1 MWVDEGPFEQIKER
15 TRPIVNK
22 VSPVSEGSLDLIS
35 DLIVVEVYE
44 KGDVF
49 IDRGKKNN
57 KEYFVYEGV
66 CRSFLLS
73 PEGEE
78 VTISYFLEG
87 GVLSPNLTRTAN
99 QISHLNFQALTKLT
113 VASLNADKFQ
123 QLMINHLDI
132 RGFGNGVLQNE
143 LLAKVEKEIALAS
156 LTGRERLI
164 LFREKYHFLENLISH
179 VDIASYLGIT
189 NISLSRL
196 RRELRE

>member
-1 MWVDEGPFEQIKER
+1 MNFEQIKER

-87 GVLSPNLTRTAN
+87 SVLSPNKTRTAN

-113 VASLNADKFQ
+113 VASLNADKFE
-123 QLMINHLDI
+123 QLMINHIDI
-132 RGFGNGVLQNE
+132 REFGNMVLQYE

-156 LTGRERLI
+156 LNGRERLI

-196 RRELRE
+196 RRELME

>member
-1 MWVDEGPFEQIKER
+1 MNFEQIKER
-15 TRPIVNK
+15 TRPLVNK
-22 VSPVSEGSLDLIS
+22 VSPVSEGSLDLMS
-35 DLIVVEVYE
+35 DLILVEVYE

-87 GVLSPNLTRTAN
+87 SILSPNKTRTAN
-99 QISHLNFQALTKLT
+99 QISHLNFQALTRLT
-113 VASLNADKFQ
+113 VASLKADKFE
-123 QLMINHLDI
+123 QLMINHIDI
-132 RGFGNGVLQNE
+132 REFGNMVLQNE
-143 LLAKVEKEIALAS
+143 LLAKVEKEIGLAS
-156 LTGRERLI
+156 LNAKERLI
-164 LFREKYHFLENLISH
+164 LFREKYHILENLISH
-179 VDIASYLGIT
+179 ADIASYLGIT

>member
-1 MWVDEGPFEQIKER
+1 MNFEQIKER
-15 TRPIVNK
+15 TRPLVNK
-22 VSPVSEGSLDLIS
+22 VSPVSKGSLDLIS
-35 DLIVVEVYE
+35 DLILVEVYE

-87 GVLSPNLTRTAN
+87 SVLSPNKTRTAN
-99 QISHLNFQALTKLT
+99 QLSQLNFQALTNLT
-113 VASLNADKFQ
+113 IASMDADKFE
-123 QLMINHLDI
+123 QLMIDHLDI
-132 RGFGNGVLQNE
+132 REFGNMVLQNE
-143 LLAKVEKEIALAS
+143 LLSKVEKEIGLAS
-156 LTGRERLI
+156 LNAKERLL

-179 VDIASYLGIT
+179 ADIASYLGIT

>member
-1 MWVDEGPFEQIKER
+1 MNSEQTKER
-15 TRPIVNK
+15 TRPLIHK
-22 VSPVSEGSLDLIS
+22 VSPISERSLDLVN
-35 DLIVVEVYE
+35 DLIVIEVYE

-78 VTISYFLEG
+78 VTISFFLG
-87 GVLSPNLTRTAN
+87 GSVLSPNKTRTAN
-99 QISHLNFQALTKLT
+99 QISHLNFQALTRLT
-113 VASLNADKFQ
+113 VASLDADMFER
-123 QLMINHLDI
+123 LMINHLDI
-132 RGFGNGVLQNE
+132 REFGNMVLQNE
-143 LLAKVEKEIALAS
+143 LLAKVEKEIGLAS
-156 LTGRERLI
+156 LNAKERLL

-189 NISLSRL
+189 NVSLSRL
-196 RRELRE
+196 RKGLME

>member
-1 MWVDEGPFEQIKER
+1 MNFEQIKER

-22 VSPVSEGSLDLIS
+22 VSSVSDGALDLIS
-35 DLIVVEVYE
+35 DLILVEVYE

-87 GVLSPNLTRTAN
+87 SVLSPNKTRTAN
-99 QISHLNFQALTKLT
+99 QISHLNFQALTRLT
-113 VASLNADKFQ
+113 VASLNADKFE
-123 QLMINHLDI
+123 QLMINHIDI
-132 RGFGNGVLQNE
+132 REFGNMVLQNE
-143 LLAKVEKEIALAS
+143 LLAKVEKEIGLAS
-156 LTGRERLI
+156 LNAKERLL
-164 LFREKYHFLENLISH
+164 LFREKFHFLENLISH
-179 VDIASYLGIT
+179 ADIASYLGIT

>member
-1 MWVDEGPFEQIKER
+1 MNLEQIIER
-15 TRPIVNK
+15 TSPLVNR

-35 DLIVVEVYE
+35 NLILVEVYE

-87 GVLSPNLTRTAN
+87 GVLSPNKTRTAN
-99 QISHLNFQALTKLT
+99 QISHLNFQALTKVT
-113 VASLNADKFQ
+113 VASLNADKFE
-123 QLMINHLDI
+123 QLMINHIDI
-132 RGFGNGVLQNE
+132 REFGNMVLQNE

-156 LTGRERLI
+156 LNAKERLI
-164 LFREKYHFLENLISH
+164 LFRKKYHFLENLISH

-196 RRELRE
+196 RKELMK

>member
-1 MWVDEGPFEQIKER
+1 MNFEQIKER
-15 TRPIVNK
+15 TRPLVNK
-22 VSPVSEGSLDLIS
+22 VSPVSEGSLDLMS
-35 DLIVVEVYE
+35 DLILVEVYE

-87 GVLSPNLTRTAN
+87 SVLSPNKTRTAN

-113 VASLNADKFQ
+113 VASLNADKFE
-123 QLMINHLDI
+123 QLMINHIDI
-132 RGFGNGVLQNE
+132 REFGNMVLQNE
-143 LLAKVEKEIALAS
+143 LFAKVEKEIALAS
-156 LTGRERLI
+156 LNAKERLI

-196 RRELRE
+196 RKGLLE

>member
-1 MWVDEGPFEQIKER
+1 MNFEQIKER
-15 TRPIVNK
+15 TRPLVNK

-35 DLIVVEVYE
+35 DLTLVEVYE

-49 IDRGKKNN
+49 IDRGKRNN

-78 VTISYFLEG
+78 VTISYFPEG
-87 GVLSPNLTRTAN
+87 SVLSPNKTRTAN
-99 QISHLNFQALTKLT
+99 QISHLNFQALTRLT
-113 VASLNADKFQ
+113 VASLNADKFE
-123 QLMINHLDI
+123 QLMINHIDI
-132 RGFGNGVLQNE
+132 REFGNMVLQNE
-143 LLAKVEKEIALAS
+143 LLAKVEKEIGLAS
-156 LTGRERLI
+156 LNAKERLI

-179 VDIASYLGIT
+179 ADIASYLGIT

>member
-1 MWVDEGPFEQIKER
+1 MNFEQIKER
-15 TRPIVNK
+15 TRPLVNK
-22 VSPVSEGSLDLIS
+22 VSPISERSLDLIS
-35 DLIVVEVYE
+35 DLILVEVYE

-87 GVLSPNLTRTAN
+87 SVLSPNKTRTAN
-99 QISHLNFQALTKLT
+99 QISHLNFQALTRLT
-113 VASLNADKFQ
+113 VASLNADKFE
-123 QLMINHLDI
+123 QLMINHIDI
-132 RGFGNGVLQNE
+132 REFGNMVLQNE
-143 LLAKVEKEIALAS
+143 LLAKVEKEIGLAS
-156 LTGRERLI
+156 LNAKERLI

-179 VDIASYLGIT
+179 ADIASYLGIT

>member
-1 MWVDEGPFEQIKER
+1 MDFEQIKER
-15 TRPIVNK
+15 ARPIVNK
-22 VSPVSEGSLDLIS
+22 VSPVSEKSLDLIS
-35 DLIVVEVYE
+35 DLIAVEVYE

-57 KEYFVYEGV
+57 KEYFVYEGI
-66 CRSFLLS
+66 CRSFLLN

-87 GVLSPNLTRTAN
+87 GILSPNKTRTAN

-113 VASLNADKFQ
+113 IASLNAEKFE

-156 LTGRERLI
+156 LNAKERLI
-164 LFREKYHFLENLISH
+164 LFRERYHFLENLISH
-179 VDIASYLGIT
+179 ADIASYLGIT

-196 RRELRE
+196 RRELRD

>member
-1 MWVDEGPFEQIKER
+1 MNLEQIKER
-15 TRPIVNK
+15 TRHIVNK

-35 DLIVVEVYE
+35 DLISVEIYE
-44 KGDVF
+44 KGEVF

-73 PEGEE
+73 PEAEE

-87 GVLSPNLTRTAN
+87 GILSPNKTRTAN

-113 VASLNADKFQ
+113 VASLNADKFE
-123 QLMINHLDI
+123 QLMIDHIDI
-132 RGFGNGVLQNE
+132 REFGNMVLQNE

-156 LTGRERLI
+156 LNAKERLI

-196 RRELRE
+196 RKELIK

>member
-1 MWVDEGPFEQIKER
+1 MNFAQIKER
-15 TRPIVNK
+15 TRSIINK
-22 VSPVSEGSLDLIS
+22 VSPVSEGSLDLVS
-35 DLIVVEVYE
+35 DLIVIEVYE

-57 KEYFVYEGV
+57 KEYFVFEGI

-78 VTISYFLEG
+78 VTISFFLEG
-87 GVLSPNLTRTAN
+87 SVLSPNKTRTAN

-113 VASLNADKFQ
+113 VASLNADKFE
-123 QLMINHLDI
+123 QLMINHIDI
-132 RGFGNGVLQNE
+132 REFGNMVLQNE
-143 LLAKVEKEIALAS
+143 LLAKVEKEIGLAS
-156 LTGRERLI
+156 LNAKERLI
-164 LFREKYHFLENLISH
+164 LFREKHHFLENLITH

-196 RRELRE
+196 RKELME

>member
-1 MWVDEGPFEQIKER
+1 MNFEQIKER
-15 TRPIVNK
+15 TRPLVNK
-22 VSPVSEGSLDLIS
+22 VSPVSEVSLDLIS
-35 DLIVVEVYE
+35 DLIVIEDYE
-44 KGDVF
+44 KGDLF
-49 IDRGKKNN
+49 INRGKKNN

-87 GVLSPNLTRTAN
+87 SVLSPNKTRTAN
-99 QISHLNFQALTKLT
+99 QISHLNFQALTNIT
-113 VASLNADKFQ
+113 VASLNADKFE
-123 QLMINHLDI
+123 QLMINHMDI
-132 RGFGNGVLQNE
+132 REFGNMVLQNE

-156 LTGRERLI
+156 LNAKERLI

-196 RRELRE
+196 RKELMK

>member
-1 MWVDEGPFEQIKER
+1 MNFEQIKER

-49 IDRGKKNN
+49 IYRGKKNN

-87 GVLSPNLTRTAN
+87 GVLSPNKTRTAN

-113 VASLNADKFQ
+113 VASFNADKFE
-123 QLMINHLDI
+123 QLMINHIDI
-132 RGFGNGVLQNE
+132 REFGNMVLQYE

-156 LTGRERLI
+156 LNGRERLI

-179 VDIASYLGIT
+179 ADIASYLGIT

-196 RRELRE
+196 RRELRK

>member
-1 MWVDEGPFEQIKER
+1 MNFEQIKER
-15 TRPIVNK
+15 TRPLVNK
-22 VSPVSEGSLDLIS
+22 VSPVSEGSLDLMS
-35 DLIVVEVYE
+35 ELIKVEVYE

-87 GVLSPNLTRTAN
+87 SVLSPNKTRTAN
-99 QISHLNFQALTKLT
+99 QISHLNFQALTRLT
-113 VASLNADKFQ
+113 VASLNADKFE
-123 QLMINHLDI
+123 QLMINHIDI
-132 RGFGNGVLQNE
+132 REFGNMVLQNE
-143 LLAKVEKEIALAS
+143 LLAKVEKEIGLAS
-156 LTGRERLI
+156 LNARERLI

-179 VDIASYLGIT
+179 ADIASYLGIT

>member
-1 MWVDEGPFEQIKER
+1 MNFEQIKER
-15 TRPIVNK
+15 TRPLVNK
-22 VSPVSEGSLDLIS
+22 VSPISEGSLDLVS

-44 KGDVF
+44 KGEVF
-49 IDRGKKNN
+49 IDRGKNNN

-73 PEGEE
+73 PQGEE

-87 GVLSPNLTRTAN
+87 DVLSPNKTRTAN
-99 QISHLNFQALTKLT
+99 QISHLNYQALTKLT
-113 VASLNADKFQ
+113 VASLNADMFE
-123 QLMINHLDI
+123 QLMINHTDI
-132 RGFGNGVLQNE
+132 REFGNTVLQNE

-156 LTGRERLI
+156 LNAKERLI

-196 RRELRE
+196 RKGLLK

>member
-1 MWVDEGPFEQIKER
+1 MNFEEIIER
-15 TRPIVNK
+15 TRLLINK
-22 VSPVSEGSLDLIS
+22 VSPVSEESLNLINE
-35 DLIVVEVYE
+35 LVVIEVYE

-49 IDRGKKNN
+49 INRGRRNN

-78 VTISYFLEG
+78 ITISYFVADS
-87 GVLSPNLTRTAN
+87 VLSPNKTRTGN

-113 VASLNADKFQ
+113 IASLDADKFE
-123 QLMINHLDI
+123 QLMINHIDI
-132 RGFGNGVLQNE
+132 REFGNMVLQNE
-143 LLAKVEKEIALAS
+143 LLAKVEKEIGLAS
-156 LTGRERLI
+156 LNAKERLI

-196 RRELRE
+196 RKGLME

>member
-1 MWVDEGPFEQIKER
+1 MNFEQIKER
-15 TRPIVNK
+15 TRPLVNK
-22 VSPVSEGSLDLIS
+22 VSPVSEGSLDLMS

-44 KGDVF
+44 KGDIF

-87 GVLSPNLTRTAN
+87 GVLSPNKTRTAN
-99 QISHLNFQALTKLT
+99 QISHLNFQALTKVTL
-113 VASLNADKFQ
+113 ASLNADKFE
-123 QLMINHLDI
+123 QLMINHIDI
-132 RGFGNGVLQNE
+132 REFGNMVLQNE
-143 LLAKVEKEIALAS
+143 LLGKVEKEIALAS
-156 LTGRERLI
+156 LNAKERLI

-196 RRELRE
+196 RKGLLE

>member
-1 MWVDEGPFEQIKER
+1 MNFEQIKER
-15 TRPIVNK
+15 TRPLVNK
-22 VSPVSEGSLDLIS
+22 VSPVSEGSLDLMS

-44 KGDVF
+44 KGDMF
-49 IDRGKKNN
+49 IDRGEKNN

-87 GVLSPNLTRTAN
+87 GVLSPNKTRTAN

-113 VASLNADKFQ
+113 VASLNADKFE
-123 QLMINHLDI
+123 QLMINYIDI
-132 RGFGNGVLQNE
+132 REFGNMVLQIE
-143 LLAKVEKEIALAS
+143 LLSKVEKEIGLAS
-156 LTGRERLI
+156 LNAKERLI

-196 RRELRE
+196 RKELMK

>member
-1 MWVDEGPFEQIKER
+1 MNFEQIKER

-22 VSPVSEGSLDLIS
+22 VSPVSEGSLDLMS

-66 CRSFLLS
+66 CRSFLLN

-87 GVLSPNLTRTAN
+87 GVLSPNKTRTAN
-99 QISHLNFQALTKLT
+99 QISHLNFQALTKVT
-113 VASLNADKFQ
+113 VASLNADKFE
-123 QLMINHLDI
+123 QLMINHIDI
-132 RGFGNGVLQNE
+132 REFGNMVLQYE
-143 LLAKVEKEIALAS
+143 LLAKIEKEIALAS
-156 LTGRERLI
+156 LNGRERLI

-179 VDIASYLGIT
+179 ADIASYLGIT

>member
-1 MWVDEGPFEQIKER
+1 MNFEQIKER
-15 TRPIVNK
+15 TRPLVNK
-22 VSPVSEGSLDLIS
+22 VSPVSERSLDLIS
-35 DLIVVEVYE
+35 DLILVEVYE

-87 GVLSPNLTRTAN
+87 SVLSPNKTRTAN
-99 QISHLNFQALTKLT
+99 QISHLNFQALTNLT
-113 VASLNADKFQ
+113 VASLNADKFE
-123 QLMINHLDI
+123 QLMINHIDI
-132 RGFGNGVLQNE
+132 REFGNMVLQNE

-156 LTGRERLI
+156 LNGRERLL
-164 LFREKYHFLENLISH
+164 LFRKKYHFLENLISH

-189 NISLSRL
+189 NVSLSRL
-196 RRELRE
+196 RKELME

>member
-1 MWVDEGPFEQIKER
+1 MNFEQIKEQ
-15 TRPIVNK
+15 TRPLVNK
-22 VSPVSEGSLDLIS
+22 VSPVSEGSLDLMS
-35 DLIVVEVYE
+35 DLILVEVYE

-87 GVLSPNLTRTAN
+87 SVLSPNKTRTAN
-99 QISHLNFQALTKLT
+99 QISHLNFQALTRLT
-113 VASLNADKFQ
+113 VASLNADKFE
-123 QLMINHLDI
+123 QLMINHIDI
-132 RGFGNGVLQNE
+132 REFGNMVLQNE
-143 LLAKVEKEIALAS
+143 LLAKVEKEIGLAS
-156 LTGRERLI
+156 LNAKERLI

-179 VDIASYLGIT
+179 ADIASYLGIT

-196 RRELRE
+196 RRELKE

>member
-1 MWVDEGPFEQIKER
+1 MNFEQIKER
-15 TRPIVNK
+15 TRPLVNK
-22 VSPVSEGSLDLIS
+22 VSPVSEGSLDLMS

-44 KGDVF
+44 KGDMF
-49 IDRGKKNN
+49 IDRGKRNN

-87 GVLSPNLTRTAN
+87 GVLSPNKTRTAN

-113 VASLNADKFQ
+113 VASLNADKFE
-123 QLMINHLDI
+123 QLMINHIDI
-132 RGFGNGVLQNE
+132 REFGNMVLQSE

-156 LTGRERLI
+156 LNAKERLI

-196 RRELRE
+196 RKGLME